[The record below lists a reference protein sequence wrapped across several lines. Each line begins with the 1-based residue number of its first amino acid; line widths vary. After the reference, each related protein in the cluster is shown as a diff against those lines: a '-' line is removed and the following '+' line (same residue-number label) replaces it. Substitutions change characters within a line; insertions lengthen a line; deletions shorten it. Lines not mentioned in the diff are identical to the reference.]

1 MVSKLKKKFST
12 LPTWFQYYLI
22 ILSMFL
28 GLCTFYVSSNIFLAT
43 FCFCSGHWVWGL
55 LIVFFVAL
63 PSITFITVWT
73 NEHDGWW

>member
-22 ILSMFL
+22 ILSIFLGFVLFMFL
-28 GLCTFYVSSNIFLAT
+28 PIFLAT

-55 LIVFFVAL
+55 LTVFFVAL